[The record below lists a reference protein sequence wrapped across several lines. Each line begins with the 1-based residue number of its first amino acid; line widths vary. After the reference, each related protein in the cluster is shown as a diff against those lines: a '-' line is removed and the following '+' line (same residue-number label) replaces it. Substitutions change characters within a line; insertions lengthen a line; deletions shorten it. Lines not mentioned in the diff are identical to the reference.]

1 MRSWLTYIFLLM
13 VACGTVLTSCSD
25 VLSEEG
31 LGTCD
36 DRTTVRLTISF
47 GGDNGPMSRD
57 VDSNNGTIPEL
68 DYTTSGQAEIDE
80 GDIYALVVDAEGNFL
95 YRIKDLE
102 IKDGPADDD
111 YYTRTLEGTMI
122 QTNNNVRIVLLANLI
137 QNKIKDSETTYLDS
151 KAEVEALID
160 SYDQNNVQTLKT
172 VSTIYNQLIYN
183 YDGTITT
190 DSETNTQVGTGPW
203 SLSNRRIPMWGQ
215 SQETTVP
222 PAKDVTLTCYLYRAV
237 AKVQIWVNEKMG
249 IFGADG
255 VEDDTPENDDTQDD
269 FRITKITVNNAN
281 NKGYCVSSANFDT
294 NSEHYDGLNVNPY
307 AAPSVPAG
315 CTPQTVVYEVSDSD
329 TNSDEYND
337 AREAYSDFI
346 YLPEQFN
353 TGDRNTP
360 VTLSVEYVY
369 NGKSY
374 TGENALTI
382 HFKENGTGDSFDV
395 IRNHSYIFNIV
406 KAEND
411 IAFEVKVAP
420 WEEDNMRGVPDQYT
434 LTTDKSVITYPA
446 FNDVSEQP
454 LTIWTD
460 YSDGWYVE
468 WPKDKDNNTIV
479 ADWLTISDMS
489 GVDNDYKTITLEPK
503 SFNKG
508 VTRTASFYVVAG
520 NIKKEITVIM
530 PQPPTANCYIA
541 EEGENELIISIKGN
555 GNDGIL
561 PEGADIVPGDGDAS
575 LNPDKIGIIWETKAG
590 LITLQDGDNDAT
602 NNVTIAKTDN
612 TNGDL
617 KLVDYIPTSNSIKYN
632 VADLE
637 TLGGTGAKIGGV
649 YGGNALIGAFKYNQ
663 TTKKYEVIWS
673 WHIWVAPGLMSDITT
688 QTVNEDYV
696 EKWTLNDYDV
706 LDRNLGAL
714 SNRPVETQKDNTKS
728 VASMGLLY
736 QWGRKDPFIGA
747 NYSNDNFT
755 GDGLIPVVHYY
766 EKWDKEQIANNAT
779 ASAINTT
786 IAHPTHLIYGVNNNN
801 PTGLSSMAENG
812 GYLWGT
818 NNGLSTTVKDLGSK
832 TIYDP
837 CPVGYRVPPVDAFV
851 FKSPRLQPNNA
862 GNWTAVSNTTLTN
875 VYIQWG
881 TSRNGGTT
889 TVQQYEKSVNPLNDR
904 PNNTFGY
911 YRVRTVN
918 NTPTNKS
925 SDVENWNENL
935 KYVPHNVDSR
945 DWQGSAQYIYNYSGD
960 YVRNANY
967 YGFYLNY
974 KEIDE
979 PITQYGSMYLLKDD
993 DPDKITWLP
1002 LTGAYDPT
1010 KGVSFKSGN
1019 STITIEQGSSI
1030 TVNSFLWT
1038 NSSVLNGTQ
1047 RIPAAMF
1054 LHGTET
1060 GGGGSGRHIHGMT
1073 QDNIKAE
1080 PHYAGAVRC
1089 VRDRAKT
1096 KWDINSLSSTAR
1108 IGNTVGSTTTINIV
1122 SVNADW
1128 ELIDPGQ
1135 PWLQVTPDKG
1145 SADKGAGTEITLKM
1159 LEDDHSGQTTTLV
1172 FKIANESE
1180 VRKCV
1185 VTVE

>member
-1 MRSWLTYIFLLM
+1 M
-13 VACGTVLTSCSD
+13 VACETILTSCTD

-31 LGTCD
+31 FGNCD

-57 VDSNNGTIPEL
+57 VDSDNGTIPEL
-68 DYTTSGQAEIDE
+68 DPTTPGQAEINND
-80 GDIYALVVDAEGNFL
+80 DIYALVIDENDKFL
-95 YRIKDLE
+95 YRIKDLQ
-102 IKDGPADDD
+102 IINGPASDN

-122 QTNNNVRIVLLANLI
+122 QTDNKVRIVLLANLI
-137 QNKIKDSETTYLDS
+137 QNEIKVGQVDLDT
-151 KAEVEALID
+151 KRNVEDFID
-160 SYDQNNVQTLKT
+160 KYDQNSVQELTP
-172 VSTIYNQLIYN
+172 VSTIYNQLIYKYN
-183 YDGTITT
+183 GSITT
-190 DSETNTQVGTGPW
+190 NDTGEQIGTGPW
-203 SLSNRRIPMWGQ
+203 TLMGENARRIPMWGQ

-237 AKVQIWVNEKMG
+237 AKVQIWVNEKKG
-249 IFGADG
+249 IWGADG
-255 VEDDTPENDDTQDD
+255 VEDTAENDDTQDD
-269 FRITKITVNNAN
+269 FKITKITVNNAN
-281 NKGYCVSSANFDT
+281 NQGYCVSQAAFDN
-294 NSEHYDGLNVNPY
+294 NSTHYVGIDAKPY
-307 AAPSVPAG
+307 AAPFVPGYAS
-315 CTPQTVVYEVSDSD
+315 QTVVYEVSDSD
-329 TNSDEYND
+329 SNEDRYND
-337 AREAYSDFI
+337 ARKAYSDFI

-353 TGDRNTP
+353 KGERNTP

-374 TGENALTI
+374 TEENALTI
-382 HFKENGTGDSFDV
+382 HFKENGTGDPFDV

-434 LTTDKSVITYPA
+434 LTTDRSVITYPA
-446 FNDVSEQP
+446 FNDVSKQP

-460 YSDGWYVE
+460 YSDGWYIE
-468 WPKDKDNNTIV
+468 ELDATESS
-479 ADWLTISDMS
+479 WLNISDMS
-489 GVDNDYKTITLEPK
+489 GEDNVNTKITLEPK

-555 GNDGIL
+555 GNDGATLSENGTTIL
-561 PEGADIVPGDGDAS
+561 FDNGDAS
-575 LNPDKIGIIWETKAG
+575 LKPDKIGIIWETKAG

-602 NNVTIAKTDN
+602 NNVTIAKTGN
-612 TNGDL
+612 TDGDL
-617 KLVDYIPTSNSIKYN
+617 ELVDYIPTSNSIKYN

-663 TTKKYEVIWS
+663 TTQKYEVIWS

-688 QTVNEDYV
+688 QTVNEDFV

-714 SNRPVETQKDNTKS
+714 SNRPVETQTDNTKS

-755 GDGLIPVVHYY
+755 GNGLIPVVHYY
-766 EKWDKEQIANNAT
+766 EKWDREQIANNAT

-786 IAHPTHLIYGVNNNN
+786 IAHPTHLIYGGTDNN

-812 GYLWGT
+812 GFLWGT

-851 FKSPRLQPNNA
+851 FKSPRLEPNNA

-881 TSRNGGTT
+881 TSKNGGTT

-911 YRVRTVN
+911 YRVRTVKN
-918 NTPTNKS
+918 PTTNKS

-945 DWQGSAQYIYNYSGD
+945 NWQGSAQYIYNYSGN

-1038 NSSVLNGTQ
+1038 NSSVLNGSQ

-1060 GGGGSGRHIHGMT
+1060 GGGVNGRHIHGMT
-1073 QDNIKAE
+1073 QSNIKAE

-1096 KWDINSLSSTAR
+1096 KWDINYVTPSVSISS
-1108 IGNTVGSTTTINIV
+1108 GEDCYINIV

-1128 ELIDPGQ
+1128 ELIDPGE
-1135 PWLQVTPDKG
+1135 PWLQVTPDMGAATKG
-1145 SADKGAGTEITLKM
+1145 QKIQINLK
-1159 LEDDHSGQTTTLV
+1159 LLDENVPLGSTSTLV

-1185 VTVE
+1185 VTVK

>member
-1 MRSWLTYIFLLM
+1 MRSWLTYIFLSM
-13 VACGTVLTSCSD
+13 VACATVLTSCTD

-31 LGTCD
+31 FGNCD

-68 DYTTSGQAEIDE
+68 DNTTSGQAEINA
-80 GDIYALVVDAEGNFL
+80 GDIYALVVDASGNFL

-102 IKDGPADDD
+102 IKDGPANDG

-137 QNKIKDSETTYLDS
+137 QNKITVNTTTLDS
-151 KAEVEALID
+151 KSNVETFID
-160 SYDQNNVQTLKT
+160 GYEGQSVDVN
-172 VSTIYNQLIYN
+172 TIYNQLIYN

-237 AKVQIWVNEKMG
+237 AKVQIWVNEKKG

-255 VEDDTPENDDTQDD
+255 VEDTAENDDTQDD
-269 FRITKITVNNAN
+269 FKITKITVNNAN

-307 AAPSVPAG
+307 AAPSVPAE
-315 CTPQTVVYEVSDSD
+315 CTPQTVVYEVSDRDS
-329 TNSDEYND
+329 NSDEYND

-353 TGDRNTP
+353 TGEGNTP

-382 HFKENGTGDSFDV
+382 NFKENGTGPAFDV
-395 IRNHSYIFNIV
+395 IRNHSYIFNII

-411 IAFEVKVAP
+411 ITFTVNVAQ

-434 LTTDKSVITYPA
+434 LTTDKSVITYEA
-446 FNDVSEQP
+446 YNDKNGQ
-454 LTIWTD
+454 TIDIWTD
-460 YSDGWYVE
+460 YSDGWYLE
-468 WPKDKDNNTIV
+468 GLDEAESAWLNISANSGEDN
-479 ADWLTISDMS
+479 LT
-489 GVDNDYKTITLEPK
+489 KTITLTPK
-503 SFNKG
+503 TDNNG

-520 NIKKEITVIM
+520 NIKKEITVRQ
-530 PQPPTANCYIA
+530 PQPPTANCYVRGN
-541 EEGENELIISIKGN
+541 GEYELIVTIKGN
-555 GNDGIL
+555 GNDGIM

-575 LNPDKIGIIWETKAG
+575 ITPDKIGIIWETKAG
-590 LITLQDGDNDAT
+590 LVKLLDPLGEHVT
-602 NNVTIAKTDN
+602 NTEGQLT
-612 TNGDL
+612 
-617 KLVDYIPTSNSIKYN
+617 LVDYNKTTNSIKYY
-632 VADLE
+632 VDI
-637 TLGGTGAKIGGV
+637 TGATIGGAV
-649 YGGNALIGAFKYNQ
+649 GGNALIGAFNAAG
-663 TTKKYEVIWS
+663 EVIWS
-673 WHIWVAPGLMSDITT
+673 WHIWVSPDLIDPTT
-688 QTVNEDYV
+688 QIVKESAV

-714 SNRPVETQKDNTKS
+714 ANRPINNNS

-747 NYSNDNFT
+747 KYSNDNFT
-755 GDGLIPVVHYY
+755 GNGLLDVVHYY
-766 EKWDKEQIANNAT
+766 DKWDIDNLNGSTANAIEHTIAN
-779 ASAINTT
+779 
-786 IAHPTHLIYGVNNNN
+786 PTHLIHN
-801 PTGLSSMAENG
+801 TGTGWNSTSEGLASLVENG

-818 NNGLSTTVKDLGSK
+818 DKGFVQDIIDLGSK

-851 FKSPRLQPNNA
+851 FKKQE
-862 GNWTAVSNTTLTN
+862 
-875 VYIQWG
+875 
-881 TSRNGGTT
+881 TT
-889 TVQQYEKSVNPLNDR
+889 TEWSRGETFETITINRYSSKDYDFAVYYKRTDRNDWTLAENGTISNNNNSNRSYNVAYAISSEVLN
-904 PNNTFGY
+904 TIF
-911 YRVRTVN
+911 TSEE
-918 NTPTNKS
+918 T
-925 SDVENWNENL
+925 NWNENL
-935 KYVPHNVDSR
+935 IYIPHRATGTRTSGNIWYYV
-945 DWQGSAQYIYNYSGD
+945 GNY
-960 YVRNANY
+960 VTNANY
-967 YGFYLNY
+967 YGFWMNY
-974 KEIDE
+974 TENSVPALASGNHTDGEIHYE
-979 PITQYGSMYLLKDD
+979 LANYNNL
-993 DPDKITWLP
+993 TWLP

-1010 KGVSFKSGN
+1010 KGFAFKDDDGN
-1019 STITIEQGSSI
+1019 TIQVTQGSSL

-1038 NSSVLNGTQ
+1038 NS
-1047 RIPAAMF
+1047 RITNENDNKVPGAMF
-1054 LHGTET
+1054 LHGTEVNST
-1060 GGGGSGRHIHGMT
+1060 VNGRHIHYLNAT
-1073 QDNIKAE
+1073 DITAE
-1080 PHYAGAVRC
+1080 PHQAGAVRC
-1089 VRDRAKT
+1089 VRDRVKT
-1096 KWDINSLSSTAR
+1096 KWDENTLSSTAS

-1159 LEDDHSGQTTTLV
+1159 LEAGHSGKTTTLV